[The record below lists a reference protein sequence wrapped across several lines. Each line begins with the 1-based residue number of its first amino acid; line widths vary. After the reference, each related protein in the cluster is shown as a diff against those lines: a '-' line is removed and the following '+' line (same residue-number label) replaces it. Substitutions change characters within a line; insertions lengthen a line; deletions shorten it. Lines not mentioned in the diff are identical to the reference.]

1 MGRSIFVLFT
11 LLKFYFTPKPPTIT
25 FPSLPN
31 PILTRPSTTWSIIT
45 IKLHQR
51 THPSSLLHPLETSLR
66 RFKIFASLKPS
77 IFQELFESR
86 ETSPFSRTPNFL
98 SPSLLPFFLELISPL
113 LHYRHSWSRCTT
125 GRVNVFECVGRVSG
139 FRLVDFTVRSR
150 SAEDFEP
157 LIPFPLSL
165 AAHVFLANSAL
176 QFYSISGFFSPPE
189 RTPVFDNRFDQFN
202 AKSRPEWFFFLVL
215 LFAYLCCFRSVES
228 SLVFYR
234 KVVLFVIFFFKLD
247 FLCKR

>member
-98 SPSLLPFFLELISPL
+98 SPSLLPFFLELISP
-113 LHYRHSWSRCTT
+113 SSFIIVT
-125 GRVNVFECVGRVSG
+125 VGRVVQRGGLTFSSVSDV
-139 FRLVDFTVRSR
+139 FRAFVSSISRFVRDRLRISNRWFPSPCRSR
-150 SAEDFEP
+150 RTFFLQILPLLDFG
-157 LIPFPLSL
+157 
-165 AAHVFLANSAL
+165 VFFTPPSGH
-176 QFYSISGFFSPPE
+176 QFLTTVSTNLTRKVDRSDSFFLFFFSRIFVAFDRSSLLWYFIE
-189 RTPVFDNRFDQFN
+189 RWF
-202 AKSRPEWFFFLVL
+202 SLWFFFLN
-215 LFAYLCCFRSVES
+215 
-228 SLVFYR
+228 
-234 KVVLFVIFFFKLD
+234 
-247 FLCKR
+247 